1 MLNFR
6 AKTIS
11 NTVSRYLLLSLVD
24 SESEDRLKTR
34 RELPNP
40 RRRPRVG
47 SFEGP
52 ASLRT
57 LGPTS
62 TVHIAKYTEQ
72 NGPRE
77 LYPR

>member
-11 NTVSRYLLLSLVD
+11 NRVSRYLLLSLVD
-24 SESEDRLKTR
+24 SEDRLNTR

-40 RRRPRVG
+40 RCPRAG

-62 TVHIAKYTEQ
+62 TVHIAKYTER

>member
-11 NTVSRYLLLSLVD
+11 NRVSRYLLLSLVD
-24 SESEDRLKTR
+24 SEDRLKTR

-52 ASLRT
+52 ASLRA